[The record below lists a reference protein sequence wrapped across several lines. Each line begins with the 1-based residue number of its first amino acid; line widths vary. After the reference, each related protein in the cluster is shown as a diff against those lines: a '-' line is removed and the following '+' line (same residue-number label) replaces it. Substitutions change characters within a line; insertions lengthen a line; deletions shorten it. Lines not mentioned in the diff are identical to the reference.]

1 MKKIASITLL
11 AIGALLVLSGC
22 NRRPLED
29 MLEKILLKVTVNLD
43 GVSNVT
49 CDIYNPNVQI
59 PNTNTDMLRVMIY
72 DRSTHNLITQS
83 FISDKTYDAQG
94 HQVISGN
101 LNISYG
107 NYDIMVYNFDTPSTL
122 IKDENNEDSILAY
135 TSELPS
141 AAASHYAGG
150 STYTG
155 SISYQPD
162 HLMVSRDWDY
172 RISPHSDETVVET
185 TAYTLIDTYYIQ
197 IHVEGLQFASAATAV
212 ISGLSPSNHI
222 GPNERTTSPS
232 TAVAFDLMKST
243 DKNIAGENKD
253 VLCAVF
259 NTFGK
264 LEDSNSDL
272 IVTFNVIDTAGNLLQ
287 KEVNLNQV
295 FRTQDAIEH
304 HWLLIDE
311 TWVIDDPTPVRP
323 PSSGGFQPLV
333 DDWEEVEGEIIL

>member
-1 MKKIASITLL
+1 MKKLTRISLL
-11 AIGALLVLSGC
+11 ALGILAVIAGC

-29 MLEKILLKVTVNLD
+29 MLEKILLKVTINLD

-49 CDIYNPNVQI
+49 CDIYNPDVQI

-72 DRSTHNLITQS
+72 DRDSHALITQS
-83 FISDKTYDAQG
+83 FISDKTYDAEG
-94 HQVISGN
+94 HQVISGT

-107 NYDIMVYNFDTPSTL
+107 NYDILVYNFDTPSTL
-122 IKDENNEDSILAY
+122 IRNESSEDNILAY
-135 TSELPS
+135 TSELPPS
-141 AAASHYAGG
+141 AAARFTGG
-150 STYTG
+150 SSYSGT
-155 SISYQPD
+155 ISYQPD

-172 RISPHSDETVVET
+172 RISPHDELTVVET
-185 TAYTLIDTYYIQ
+185 SAYTVIDTYYIQ
-197 IHVEGLQFASAATAV
+197 IHVEGLQFASSATAV

-222 GPNERTTSPS
+222 GPNIRTSDPS
-232 TAVAFDLMKST
+232 TAVAFDLIKST
-243 DKNIAGENKD
+243 DPHIAGENKD

-272 IVTFNVIDTAGNLLQ
+272 IVTFNVIDSAGNLLQ
-287 KEVNLNQV
+287 KEINLNQV
-295 FRTQDAIEH
+295 FRTEDAIEH

-311 TWVIDDPTPVRP
+311 TWTIVDPTPEKP
-323 PSSGGFQPLV
+323 QNGGFQPLV

>member
-1 MKKIASITLL
+1 MKKIARISVL
-11 AIGALLVLSGC
+11 ALGVLAVAAGC

-49 CDIYNPNVQI
+49 CDIYNPDVQI

-83 FISDKTYDAQG
+83 FISDKTYDDQG

-122 IKDENNEDSILAY
+122 IKDESNEDNILAY
-135 TSELPS
+135 TSEVP
-141 AAASHYAGG
+141 AAAAARYTGG
-150 STYTG
+150 STYSGT
-155 SISYQPD
+155 ISYQPD

-172 RISPHSDETVVET
+172 RISPHGELTTVET
-185 TAYTLIDTYYIQ
+185 TAYTVIDTYYIQ
-197 IHVEGLQFASAATAV
+197 IHVEGLQFASSATAV

-232 TAVAFDLMKST
+232 TAVAFDLVKST

-264 LEDSNSDL
+264 LEDTSSDL

-295 FRTQDAIEH
+295 FRTQEAIEH

-333 DDWEEVEGEIIL
+333 DDWEEVNGEIAL